1 MPHTVPMSDAT
12 GQSDRAT
19 SSPARGSWREMVAWC
34 DALVVER
41 TGETADA
48 WADRA
53 RADGVTEEGPL
64 RAWLAEH
71 AVTGYASNAVEWKV
85 LGYPESFLKDA
96 DELLEAQYADRPGL
110 RPVADAILAWAESNG
125 ASVQVRKTVASLMAR
140 RKFAQVAP
148 QSKSAVTVLVRVTER
163 LDAPFEQIRTPAD
176 DPFDQRVRLRTLD
189 DLTDDVFAVL
199 SRALDEGR

>member
-1 MPHTVPMSDAT
+1 MSDAP
-12 GQSDRAT
+12 GA
-19 SSPARGSWREMVAWC
+19 PARGSWREMVAWC
-34 DALVVER
+34 EGLVLER

-53 RADGVTEEGPL
+53 RSEEMTEEASL

-71 AVTGYASNAVEWKV
+71 GVTGYASNAVEWKV

-96 DELLEAQYADRPGL
+96 DELLEAQYPDRPQL
-110 RPVADAILAWAESNG
+110 RPIADALLAWAESRG
-125 ASVQVRKTVASLMAR
+125 ATVQMRKTVASLMAR

-163 LDAPFEQIRTPAD
+163 LSAPFEEFRTPDD
-176 DPFDQRVRLRTLD
+176 DPFDQRVRLRSLD
-189 DLTDDVFAVL
+189 DLTDGVYAVL
-199 SRALDEGR
+199 ARALDEGR